1 MFCLDFVIINK
12 WQCIGIEKWQC
23 ERSYMKI
30 IHCADLHL
38 DSNMT
43 SNLSKEKAKERK
55 SELLMTF
62 NKMVQ
67 FADENGVKAI
77 LIAGDLFDKK
87 KVTKTALNTVKQAIV
102 CNPHIEFY
110 YLEGNHDVDSFVSC
124 FEDIPPNLKLFSDT
138 WTSYKLGHGM
148 AHMDDVDNNK
158 NILNDGKENISDKKS
173 GGQPYGNRE
182 NSGLS
187 DFVVTVSGV
196 ELNNKNSG
204 AIYDSLVLNSD
215 NFNIV
220 MLHGQE
226 AKYSNKDKTEI
237 INISQLKNKGI
248 DYLALGHI
256 HSYKESVLDGRGVY
270 CYSGCLEG
278 RGFDEC
284 GEHGFVLIDIDEQT
298 GKCTREFVPIAKRN
312 IFTLLIDIS
321 GCNTTMDIVEKID
334 EELGKNT
341 YPESSLMKFI
351 LVGEVDA
358 LCEMDM
364 DYLSKEYE
372 DRFYFLKIYNET
384 KLYVDY
390 NDFALDASL
399 KGEFVRIVMGDEK
412 LNGEE
417 KADIIRLGIQALA
430 GEEV

>member
-1 MFCLDFVIINK
+1 
-12 WQCIGIEKWQC
+12 
-23 ERSYMKI
+23 MKI

-43 SNLSKEKAKERK
+43 SNLTKEKAKERK

-62 NKMVQ
+62 NKMIQ
-67 FADENGVKAI
+67 FADENEVDAI
-77 LIAGDLFDKK
+77 LMAGDLFDKK

-102 CNPHIEFY
+102 CNPQIEFY
-110 YLEGNHDVDSFVSC
+110 YLQGNHDVDSFITC
-124 FEDIPPNLKLFSDT
+124 FEDIPKNLKLFSSA
-138 WTSYKLGHGM
+138 WTSYEAGCN
-148 AHMDDVDNNK
+148 DDEKDM
-158 NILNDGKENISDKKS
+158 
-173 GGQPYGNRE
+173 
-182 NSGLS
+182 S

-196 ELNNKNSG
+196 ELNNENSG
-204 AIYDSLVLNSD
+204 QIYDSLVLNND

-226 AKYSNKDKTEI
+226 SEHSNKDKTEV
-237 INISQLKNKGI
+237 ININRLKNKGI

-256 HSYKESVLDGRGVY
+256 HSYKESSLDSRGVY

-284 GEHGFVLIDIDEQT
+284 GEHGFVLIDIDRQT
-298 GKCTREFVPIAKRN
+298 RKFTRKFIPIAKRN
-312 IFTLLIDIS
+312 IFTLSIDVS
-321 GCNTTMDIVEKID
+321 GCNTTMDIVNRVDD
-334 EELGKNT
+334 ELEKNT
-341 YPESSLMKFI
+341 YPESSLMKFV

-358 LCEMDM
+358 LCEMDF
-364 DYLSKEYE
+364 DYLIKEYE
-372 DRFYFLKIYNET
+372 NRFYYLKIYNET

-399 KGEFVRIVMGDEK
+399 KGEFVRTVMGDDK
-412 LNGEE
+412 LDEDE
-417 KADIIRLGIQALA
+417 KADIIRFGIQALA